1 MAMTPPWRK
10 LVLTTHVVASVGWLG
25 AVLVFLALG
34 ITAIVSDDTDTVR
47 AVYVVMEPAGWAAL
61 VPLAM
66 ASLTTG
72 LIHSLGTA
80 WGLFR
85 HYWVIFKL
93 LINLGAVGVLLLYM
107 QTLGSFADMAR
118 SRSNDDMLRTP
129 SVTLHSALALVL
141 LVVATVLAVYKPR
154 GMTAY
159 GRRKRLLDGRAET
172 AQP

>member
-10 LVLTTHVVASVGWLG
+10 LVLTTHVVTSVGWLG
-25 AVLVFLALG
+25 AVLVFLTLG
-34 ITAIVSDDTDTVR
+34 ITAIASDDIAIVR
-47 AVYVVMEPAGWAAL
+47 AVYMVMEPAGWTAL

-66 ASLTTG
+66 ASLVTG
-72 LIHSLGTA
+72 LIHSLGTV

-85 HYWVIFKL
+85 HYWVIFTL

-107 QTLGSFADMAR
+107 QTLGYFAEIA
-118 SRSNDDMLRTP
+118 SSASPSNEDLALLRTP
-129 SVTLHSALALVL
+129 SVTLHSALALLL

-159 GRRKRLLDGRAET
+159 GRRKRLLGD
-172 AQP
+172 